1 MTVHLDPHAGTPA
14 YHQAIHRIHAAANKV
29 FRRQK
34 DRALEEAKR
43 LLKSKKSR
51 IFKETAAGDADDF
64 DPTEIAG
71 FIIEEVNEEFKEL
84 PGEIRPALEQ
94 VILSGINNGI
104 LQLEIHDVS
113 MIASANNIA
122 ADYARERA
130 AELVG
135 MKYDVEGNLVD
146 NPNAEWAI
154 SDTTRDKLR
163 RIITAAFEEETD
175 IKVVAAKIQTA
186 LQDDEA
192 GIFTDARAE
201 MIAQTE
207 VANAQAEG
215 NFGVWKKSGL
225 VETVRWTVSA
235 DEPCDECEGNADE
248 VVEFGKEFQSG
259 DIMPPAHPRC
269 RCVLVA
275 VKIKEE

>member
-1 MTVHLDPHAGTPA
+1 MHAQLDPHHGTPA
-14 YHQAIHRIHAAANKV
+14 YHQAISRIHGACQKV

-34 DRALEEAKR
+34 DKAVEEAKR

-51 IFKETAAGDADDF
+51 MFKETAAADDEP
-64 DPTEIAG
+64 DPDEIAQS
-71 FIIEEVNEEFKEL
+71 IIDEVQREFLNL
-84 PGEIRPALEQ
+84 PSEVRPALEQ
-94 VILSGINNGI
+94 AMLSGINTAI
-104 LQLEIHDVS
+104 LQLEFHDTK
-113 MIASANNIA
+113 MIARANTIA
-122 ADYARERA
+122 ADFAMDRA

-135 MKYDVEGNLVD
+135 MKYDVEGNLVE

-163 RIITAAFEEETD
+163 RIITEAFQDETD
-175 IKVVAAKIQTA
+175 IKVIASKIQTA

-207 VANAQAEG
+207 VARAQAEG
-215 NFGVWKKSGL
+215 NFDVWKQSGL

-235 DEPCDECEGNADE
+235 DEPCDECAGNEDE

-275 VKIKEE
+275 VKIKDS